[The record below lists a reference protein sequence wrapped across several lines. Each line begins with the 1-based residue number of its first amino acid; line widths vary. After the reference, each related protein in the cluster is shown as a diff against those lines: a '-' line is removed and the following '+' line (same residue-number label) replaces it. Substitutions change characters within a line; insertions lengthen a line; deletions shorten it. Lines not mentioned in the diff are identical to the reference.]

1 MRLYIC
7 RWENG
12 DFSVVQAE
20 NKEHAIEMLDD
31 VANAEGLPLYEI
43 TDFMVHFRLSDEGT
57 VELEGFGEEFY
68 NYVRERVHPI
78 LGELDVSP
86 YDAGPED
93 FCQIK
98 NAVELERCR
107 LKAKPAP
114 EPDTELGKRI
124 KAETDLP
131 TSVINRHINAVA
143 TDLLRKTRPKGKIN

>member
-20 NKEHAIEMLDD
+20 SKEHAIEMLDD

-43 TDFMVHFRLSDEGT
+43 SDFMVHFRLSDEGT
-57 VELEGFGEEFY
+57 IVLEGFGEEFD

-86 YDAGPED
+86 YDAGPEERSRI
-93 FCQIK
+93 QK
-98 NAVELERCR
+98 AVEQERCR

-114 EPDTELGKRI
+114 APETELGKRI

-131 TSVINRHINAVA
+131 TSVINRNVKASA
-143 TDLLRKTRPKGKIN
+143 TDWLRKTSPKGKIN

>member
-1 MRLYIC
+1 MRLYLC

-20 NKEHAIEMLDD
+20 SKEHAIEMLDEE
-31 VANAEGLPLYEI
+31 ANAEGLSLHAI
-43 TDFMVHFRLSDEGT
+43 SGFMVHFRLSDEGT
-57 VELEGFGEEFY
+57 VELKGFGEAFG

-86 YDAGPED
+86 YDAGLENMPG
-93 FCQIK
+93 IK
-98 NAVELERCR
+98 DAVELERCR

-124 KAETDLP
+124 KAEMDLP
-131 TSVINRHINAVA
+131 TSVINRNIKVSA
-143 TDLLRKTRPKGKIN
+143 TDLLQKTRPKGKPS